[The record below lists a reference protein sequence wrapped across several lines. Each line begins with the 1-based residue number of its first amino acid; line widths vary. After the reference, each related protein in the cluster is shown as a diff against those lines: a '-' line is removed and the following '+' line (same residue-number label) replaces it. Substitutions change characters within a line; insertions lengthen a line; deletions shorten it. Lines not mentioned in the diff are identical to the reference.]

1 MATEIHSIRL
11 GLDKVYLIK
20 QQCSIIVDGGEP
32 GHSKRLLPGLAA
44 AGVSPND
51 IKLIVLTHGHWDHIG
66 CAAYM
71 KKLTGAPLAMH
82 YSERERIEKPI
93 KFMPPGITRWGKV
106 VEAYCNVLLIPP
118 VRLEPTTVNIAIPDE
133 GMSLQEYGIDGKIVH
148 TPGHSPG
155 SLTILLDSGDAFVGD
170 LAVNMFPL
178 RFGPGL
184 PIFAEDNSLFK
195 DSIER
200 LIALGATTIHPA
212 HGSVFPAEILKE
224 AASRL

>member
-1 MATEIHSIRL
+1 MAPEIHSIRL
-11 GLDKVYLIK
+11 GIDKVYLIK
-20 QQCSIIVDGGEP
+20 QQCPILIDGGEP
-32 GHSKRLLPGLAA
+32 GHSERVKPGLVA
-44 AGVSPND
+44 AGVSPNE
-51 IKLIVLTHGHWDHIG
+51 IKLIILTHGHWDHIG

-82 YSERERIEKPI
+82 DSERERIEKPI
-93 KFMPPGITRWGKV
+93 KVHPPAVTRWGKV
-106 VEAYCNVLLIPP
+106 VEAYCNAVL
-118 VRLEPTTVNIAIPDE
+118 VRPARIEPATVNISIPDE
-133 GMSLQEYGIDGKIVH
+133 GMSLQQYGVDGQIVH

-155 SLTILLDSGDAFVGD
+155 SLTVLLASGDAFVGD

-184 PIFAEDNSLFK
+184 PIFAECMSRIK
-195 DSIER
+195 SSIER

-212 HGSVFPAEILKE
+212 HGSTFPVEILKK